1 MAQAT
6 VQSNPSRP
14 ISDQIIDRIWRF
26 FCSVRA
32 AIAEISFLALLVLL
46 GTLRGSEAPQWLA
59 DALPFTQ
66 GLVDRWYAWDVFGS
80 LLFALTLALIAVAIA
95 VCTLNRAPSIWQ
107 TISHPRIATSRSW
120 LRSVETSATFSRA
133 GTADSLAE
141 DVTGVL
147 TKKRYRVLQER
158 VGNDIHL
165 YADKNRFAKLGTFP
179 FHLALILILVGGL
192 MAAHFGF
199 RETEFIVVEDETRP
213 VGHNTGLSIRLDHF
227 SDDYTA
233 SGVAASY
240 RSDITMF
247 EDGKE
252 VKSGD
257 IRVGHP
263 MTYGSAT
270 VYQSSLGFAKSFRIT
285 DGSGNVVYDGSEPLG
300 TFRLTGNPDAPAGF
314 INLSQIAGQLVFV
327 AQDTN
332 QANRPD
338 LDTLNLSSDQLWI
351 QLGLTNAGSGQIVNL
366 PGQKIELGKPAQIGQ
381 YTITWTG
388 TSRFSVM
395 QVAYNPG
402 VPIFIIAVVLLIGGL
417 MATFYL
423 PHRRVRALVTMAGE
437 SASVQLAPLAKRD
450 WSGKRD
456 FLRLIQDA
464 QRTLGTPDE
473 VKLPKSGPEWDAYKP
488 AAGAT
493 S

>member
-6 VQSNPSRP
+6 AKSNPSRP
-14 ISDQIIDRIWRF
+14 LSDQVIDRIWRF

-32 AIAEISFLALLVLL
+32 AIAEIAFLALLVLI
-46 GTLRGSEAPQWLA
+46 GTLRGSEAPRWLA
-59 DALPFTQ
+59 DALPFTG

-107 TISHPRIATSRSW
+107 AISHPRIATSRSW
-120 LRSVETSATFSRA
+120 LRGAETSATFTRS
-133 GTADSLAE
+133 GTVDGLVDDLS
-141 DVTGVL
+141 GVL
-147 TKKRYRVLQER
+147 KKKRYRVLTER
-158 VGNDIHL
+158 VGTDVHL
-165 YADKNRFAKLGTFP
+165 YADKNRYAKLGTFP

-192 MAAHFGF
+192 MAAHYGF
-199 RETEFIVVEDETRP
+199 REQEFIVVEGETRP
-213 VGHNTGLSIRLDHF
+213 VGHNTGLSIRLDQF

-240 RSDITMF
+240 KSDITVLQ
-247 EDGKE
+247 DGKD

-263 MTYGSAT
+263 LTYGSAT
-270 VYQSSLGFAKSFRIT
+270 VYQSSLGFAKGFRIT
-285 DGSGNVVYDGSEPLG
+285 DASGNVVYEGSEPIGVFTL
-300 TFRLTGNPDAPAGF
+300 RGNPDAPAGMVDLPG
-314 INLSQIAGQLVFV
+314 IGGQLVFA

-332 QANRPD
+332 PANLPE
-338 LDTLNLSSDQLWI
+338 LDTLHLNSDQLWI
-351 QLGLTNAGSGQIVNL
+351 QLSMRDAGSGQLVSL

-381 YTITWTG
+381 YTISWTG

-402 VPIFIIAVVLLIGGL
+402 VPIFIIAVVLLLGGL

-423 PHRRVRALVTMAGE
+423 PHRRIRALVSMAGE
-437 SASVQLAPLAKRD
+437 SATVQLAPLAKRD

-464 QRTLGTPDE
+464 QATLGPPTDL
-473 VKLPKSGPEWDAYKP
+473 KLPRSGPEWDIVKP
-488 AAGAT
+488 TTGTAT
-493 S
+493 

>member
-6 VQSNPSRP
+6 AQSNPSRP

-32 AIAEISFLALLVLL
+32 AIAEISFLALLVLI

-107 TISHPRIATSRSW
+107 TINHPRIATSRSW
-120 LRSVETSATFSRA
+120 LRGAETSATFTRI
-133 GTADSLAE
+133 GTADSLAD
-141 DVTGVL
+141 DVSGIL
-147 TKKRYRVLQER
+147 TKKRYRVLTER
-158 VGNDIHL
+158 VGNDIHI
-165 YADKNRFAKLGTFP
+165 YADKNRYAKLGTFP

-192 MAAHFGF
+192 MAAHYGF
-199 RETEFIVVEDETRP
+199 REQEFIVVEGETRA
-213 VGHNTGLSIRLDHF
+213 VGHGTGLSIRLDRF

-240 RSDITMF
+240 QSAITMF
-247 EDGKE
+247 QDGKD

-257 IRVGHP
+257 ITVGHP

-270 VYQSSLGFAKSFRIT
+270 VYQSSLGSAKSFRIT
-285 DGSGNVVYDGSEPLG
+285 DSTGNVVYEGAEPIGL
-300 TFRLTGNPDAPAGF
+300 FQLTSNPDSPAGLVDLPG
-314 INLSQIAGQLVFV
+314 ISGQLVF
-327 AQDTN
+327 AGQDTKP
-332 QANRPD
+332 ANRPE
-338 LDTLNLSSDQLWI
+338 LDTLNLGSDQLWI
-351 QLGLTNAGSGQIVNL
+351 QMGLRDTTTGQMVNL
-366 PGQKIELGKPAQIGQ
+366 PGQKITLNQPAKIGQ
-381 YTITWTG
+381 YTITYTG
-388 TSRFSVM
+388 TKQFSAM

-402 VPIFIIAVVLLIGGL
+402 VPIFIIAVVLLLGGL
-417 MATFYL
+417 MATFYF
-423 PHRRVRALVTMAGE
+423 PHRRVRALISMTGE
-437 SASVQLAPLAKRD
+437 STIVQMAPLAKRD

-456 FLRLIQDA
+456 FLRMIQDA
-464 QRTLGTPDE
+464 QKTLGTPTE
-473 VKLPKSGPEWDAYKP
+473 MKLPKSDPEWDIYKP
-488 AAGAT
+488 AT
-493 S
+493 STTA